1 MSKLLEFFE
10 AVAEIKNI
18 ELENAP
24 RRMLEDL
31 NGFCSVI
38 NDWVNEEH
46 DCVSIMAQNYKVKNL
61 IDRIPSRLQLT
72 EQLKKYADLDK
83 FSGEKLWTT
92 YKVVVP
98 SIGSSGLPKT
108 GLTPEMK
115 ETVQDFRIRYLE
127 EEQQTTIK
135 AL

>member
-38 NDWVNEEH
+38 NDWVNEE
-46 DCVSIMAQNYKVKNL
+46 
-61 IDRIPSRLQLT
+61 
-72 EQLKKYADLDK
+72 
-83 FSGEKLWTT
+83 
-92 YKVVVP
+92 
-98 SIGSSGLPKT
+98 
-108 GLTPEMK
+108 
-115 ETVQDFRIRYLE
+115 
-127 EEQQTTIK
+127 
-135 AL
+135 